1 LVSGNNATYGFWHVG
16 DYRVH
21 ATTCDRRWP
30 IVASARE
37 RDGTIPT
44 NARFLFY
51 GLVQRGQISKQRIG
65 ARRHCQ
71 FTSVDQFNCA
81 HFWSEKLTTPAAYF
95 RHGENHRFVDRRSN
109 PDLRGNL
116 RAIGW
121 EFP

>member
-1 LVSGNNATYGFWHVG
+1 
-16 DYRVH
+16 
-21 ATTCDRRWP
+21 
-30 IVASARE
+30 
-37 RDGTIPT
+37 
-44 NARFLFY
+44 
-51 GLVQRGQISKQRIG
+51 VQSGQISKQRIG
-65 ARRHCQ
+65 ARRHFQ

-121 EFP
+121 EFPQKSRHRDETVTASFSLVTRETSLYRRTPTRLTPPFKLPPAL